1 MGIAGTVVEN
11 SYTGENAWNSLC
23 PVEGSVRCMLISNV
37 AICTGSETL
46 DASMQSIF
54 DELTGC
60 SSTWEPVPM
69 SVVVTMSMA
78 VADPEAFVADSNSKA
93 TVEAGIAAAA
103 NVAPHKVSATL
114 TVGSRRLQGS
124 GRRLQGTVAVS
135 AEILADT
142 AAAVA
147 GLAATVNAISSAD
160 MTTNINS
167 ALVTAGLPTVTV
179 SSLVAETA
187 PAPERYVAPTVAP
200 TDLNENTAHQMTFW
214 GGMAVLALAMQF

>member
-1 MGIAGTVVEN
+1 MSIVGTVMDN
-11 SYTGENAWNSLC
+11 SYTGENARNSLC
-23 PVEGSVRCMLISNV
+23 PVEGSVRCMLVSNI
-37 AICTGSETL
+37 AICVGSETM
-46 DASMQSIF
+46 STGEQSIF

-60 SSTWEPVPM
+60 SNWEPVPM
-69 SVVVTMSMA
+69 SVVVTMSME
-78 VADPEAFVADSNSKA
+78 VANPAAFVADSNSQG